1 MTNTPRFINEATSV
15 ATCYQAAG
23 PVSIQFHRKACG
35 WSLRRH
41 DCQEISS
48 GAQMIKKNRCRVL
61 SPQLHVHATV
71 PGTIRETNSGTT
83 DAECD
88 SARDSVRM
96 SHRAELPAK
105 MVNLSCR
112 VLPAWNNETFC
123 LMNQVSEDAVQI
135 LQQLRNMECS
145 ENLEKCTLSQGDFH
159 EELTQMCLE
168 MITGNKCTRKVQ
180 IVDCTLP

>member
-1 MTNTPRFINEATSV
+1 M
-15 ATCYQAAG
+15 
-23 PVSIQFHRKACG
+23 
-35 WSLRRH
+35 
-41 DCQEISS
+41 
-48 GAQMIKKNRCRVL
+48 
-61 SPQLHVHATV
+61 

-88 SARDSVRM
+88 SARDSVRT

-105 MVNLSCR
+105 MINLSCR

-123 LMNQVSEDAVQI
+123 LMNQISEDAAQI
-135 LQQLRNMECS
+135 LQQVRNMECS

-180 IVDCTLP
+180 IVDCTLPWEFNRESIATHHVRSLQAERQQSLEVSKIHEVLTLVSNEDH